1 MAQQFLRHGPGL
13 VQAALADAQLLIHHR
28 GIIENEVPFAGGR
41 AVFRYGGNFP
51 SGQGL
56 RQLHRVLNGGA
67 AQNVL
72 GMAAVKLAQPFQPP
86 EHIGQMTAEHAAV
99 GVNFVDDNVL
109 QIFKQLHPLGMVGQ
123 NIGVEHIRVGDHD
136 MARLTDGF
144 PGGVLGI
151 AVVGVGLDIHIK
163 GLDHIIQPADLIGG
177 KRLGGEQIQRS
188 CVLVFQNG
196 AQNGQI
202 IAQGLAAGGG
212 GNDDEVFLLLRQ
224 FKALGLMGIQP
235 VNAPFAQHFLN
246 AGIHAFGKIRVFS
259 LRSGQRAPMGD
270 TTHKF
275 GILTKLAQ
283 QLIQIHRK
291 APFPEKT

>member
-1 MAQQFLRHGPGL
+1 MAS
-13 VQAALADAQLLIHHR
+13 
-28 GIIENEVPFAGGR
+28 E
-41 AVFRYGGNFP
+41 Y
-51 SGQGL
+51 
-56 RQLHRVLNGGA
+56 
-67 AQNVL
+67 
-72 GMAAVKLAQPFQPP
+72 
-86 EHIGQMTAEHAAV
+86 AAV
-99 GVNFVDDNVL
+99 GVQFVDDDVFE
-109 QIFKQLHPLGMVGQ
+109 IFKQLDPSGMVGEDV
-123 NIGVEHIRVGDHD
+123 GVQHIRVGDHD

-163 GLDHIIQPADLIGG
+163 SLNHIIQAADLIGG
-177 KRLGGEQIQRS
+177 KRLGREQIQRS
-188 CVLVFQNG
+188 CVLVFQDG

-202 IAQGLAAGGG
+202 ITQGLAAGGG
-212 GNDDEVFLLLRQ
+212 GDHHKVAPLLRQ
-224 FKALGLMGIQP
+224 AEALRLVAVQP